1 LRPGGE
7 TISHNGIMLML
18 EQKHQS
24 RPNTQPKSKM
34 ASNRSEEKDFIHYK
48 VLKFLKDN
56 PDMSQ
61 RELAQHLGISNGGM
75 HYCLNALMD
84 KGLIRLSNFA
94 NSKHKL
100 RYYYLL
106 TPKGITKK
114 AAMTKRFLAHKMAE
128 YESLKAEIAELKE
141 DVEAGKVVQVGKAS

>member
-1 LRPGGE
+1 
-7 TISHNGIMLML
+7 MLTL
-18 EQKHQS
+18 ERKNQS

-34 ASNRSEEKDFIHYK
+34 ASNRSEEKEFIHYK
-48 VLKFLKDN
+48 VLKFLKEN

-84 KGLIRLSNFA
+84 KGLIKLSNFA

-106 TPKGITKK
+106 TPKGIAKK
-114 AAMTKRFLAHKMAE
+114 AAMTNRFLERKMAE
-128 YESLKAEIAELKE
+128 YESLKAEIALLKE
-141 DVEAGKVVQVGKAS
+141 DIEAETVVQVGKAS